1 MGMIKTVIPQKKSIS
16 IDGRAL
22 SYRAWGIEN
31 HHCLLLL
38 HGFLGN
44 GRIWGDFASELC
56 QHYYIL
62 ALDQRGHGDSDWA
75 DDGAYGIDDHFV
87 DLVGI
92 TDQLGLKE
100 LILIG
105 HSMGGRNA
113 LLFAACCPE
122 KIKGLILVDTRP
134 ANSADA
140 VSSLRNMIEK
150 VKRTARI
157 MPKHGLNNSGAVY
170 PFDPRLITGA
180 ESANYRVESLWPLM
194 ASVTCSTLIIRGE
207 NSTFLSRKEAEKM
220 NQSISRSKLTEI
232 PGTSHNPMIEE
243 PVIFRAHI
251 LSFLNEIV
259 PPSNRKITLKKEL
272 T

>member
-1 MGMIKTVIPQKKSIS
+1 MEMIRTVYPQKKSIS
-16 IDGRAL
+16 INGRDL
-22 SYRAWGIEN
+22 YYRAWGIGN
-31 HHCLLLL
+31 RHCLLLL

-44 GRIWGDFASELC
+44 GRIWSDFASNLC
-56 QHYYIL
+56 QHYYII

-122 KIKGLILVDTRP
+122 RTKGLILVDTRP
-134 ANSADA
+134 ANSAYSI
-140 VSSLRNMIEK
+140 SSLRNMIEK
-150 VKRTARI
+150 VKLTARI

-180 ESANYRVESLWPLM
+180 ESAHYRVESLWPLM
-194 ASVTCSTLIIRGE
+194 ASITCSTLIVRGE
-207 NSTFLSRKEAEKM
+207 NSTFLSRKEAERM
-220 NQSISRSKLTEI
+220 NQLISRSKLIEI
-232 PGTSHNPMIEE
+232 PGTSHIPMIEE
-243 PVIFRAHI
+243 PVVFRNHI
-251 LSFLNEIV
+251 HSFLNEIV
-259 PPSNRKITLKKEL
+259 APY
-272 T
+272 